1 MSRHADIL
9 DPEVARDLAEL
20 DAALAGE
27 PGADR
32 ALALLASDL
41 RAEAPRMSAA
51 FAARLDE
58 RVEAGFPRAR
68 PERRGQTPLI
78 RGLTPLTLLARLRA
92 GRTHLLPALGV
103 AATLLVG
110 VVVIG
115 LVGRG
120 DGGGAPTDQAAPSA
134 TGDTQLA
141 VPSEDSG
148 AAGAT
153 PERDA
158 QAGAP
163 SAILGAPPQSKRSGS
178 GKPGFGRKVEKSAQ
192 LTLTTSP
199 DDVQDVA
206 DGVVRVTQEVGGIVS
221 GSSITTTDGQ
231 GSAQFRLRIPT
242 RRLDDAIRRLSRLA
256 HVGSLSQNGN
266 DITEPFI
273 SAASRLSD
281 ALSER
286 KALLRALG
294 KATTAAQIESLRA
307 RLRANR
313 SEIAAY
319 KGELNGLRR
328 RADFANVE
336 VAVEGTG
343 KKRGGTG
350 GWTPE
355 DALHDAVRVLE
366 VAAGVALVGLAVLLP
381 FALLGALGGLA
392 ARATRRRRREQAL
405 DTA

>member
-20 DAALAGE
+20 EAALAGE

-41 RAEAPRMSAA
+41 RAEAPRMSSA

-68 PERRGQTPLI
+68 PER
-78 RGLTPLTLLARLRA
+78 GLTPLRTLLARLRA
-92 GRTHLLPALGV
+92 GRMHMLPALGV
-103 AATLLVG
+103 AATLLIG

-115 LVGRG
+115 LVGR
-120 DGGGAPTDQAAPSA
+120 DGGGREPVAIGGAAEESKQAAPSG
-134 TGDTQLA
+134 TGDAQLGL
-141 VPSEDSG
+141 DSADTESGYQPAPLSPVQG
-148 AAGAT
+148 ARSG
-153 PERDA
+153 
-158 QAGAP
+158 
-163 SAILGAPPQSKRSGS
+163 SGS

-206 DGVVRVTQEVGGIVS
+206 DGVVRATQEVGGIVS

-231 GSAQFRLRIPT
+231 GSAQFQLRIPT

-266 DITEPFI
+266 DITASFV

-281 ALSER
+281 ARSER

-294 KATTAAQIESLRA
+294 KATTAAQIASLRA

-328 RADFANVE
+328 RADFANVD

-355 DALHDAVRVLE
+355 DALRDAVRVLE
-366 VAAGVALVGLAVLLP
+366 VAAGVTLVGLAVLLP
-381 FALLGALGGLA
+381 FALLAGLAAAA

-405 DTA
+405 NAT